1 MSDKH
6 KEKSTFGFKQVD
18 SEEKRGLVDGVFD
31 AVSEN
36 YDLMNDFLSFGI
48 HRLWKRIALEIAEIR
63 PNYKILDLAGGTGDL
78 IRLISPKISQEGVLI
93 LSDINQS
100 MLSLGRDRLIDQG
113 VNNFLSVQ
121 LDAQNIPFSVIKSGL
136 IKVIIEG
143 NHTLARRTAKNKNRY
158 TSVMPGMFA
167 IIKARTARAII
178 PYRAQ

>member
-1 MSDKH
+1 MSDNH

-113 VNNFLSVQ
+113 VNNF
-121 LDAQNIPFSVIKSGL
+121 
-136 IKVIIEG
+136 
-143 NHTLARRTAKNKNRY
+143 
-158 TSVMPGMFA
+158 
-167 IIKARTARAII
+167 
-178 PYRAQ
+178 